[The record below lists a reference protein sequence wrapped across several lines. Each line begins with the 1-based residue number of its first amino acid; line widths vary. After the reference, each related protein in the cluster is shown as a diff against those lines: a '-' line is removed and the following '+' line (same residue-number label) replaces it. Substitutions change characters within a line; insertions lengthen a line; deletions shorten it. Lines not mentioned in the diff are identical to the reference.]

1 MSGEASAFVCRVS
14 SMWDAVSLLL
24 RTAKT
29 GTAAVA
35 RLAGLAPRGC
45 RPTYSAVGQG
55 NHGLLPRR
63 CLAGS
68 LGLQAPSLF
77 YLDVDQQ
84 GDDRADDGPD
94 PAGGLDEPAPVME
107 QKTA

>member
-1 MSGEASAFVCRVS
+1 
-14 SMWDAVSLLL
+14 MWDAVSLLL

-29 GTAAVA
+29 GNAAVA
-35 RLAGLAPRGC
+35 RLAGLAPRRVPPDLLGY
-45 RPTYSAVGQG
+45 RPR
-55 NHGLLPRR
+55 NHGLLPCR